1 MFILLLDLFEDEMP
15 CFSIDEMWNGNNIS
29 LASSDENDLLAS
41 PEDKSLLKSCY
52 FKTAVPMKPKKD
64 PLVAKQAPS
73 KSMQF
78 IKEVQTRKGNTS
90 FSAVRRIQG
99 KDNLNRIS
107 PSLCISPNTVDL
119 DPPEIPVFG
128 SSLSSTQQM
137 KDFKRIANAPP
148 PPSRGLDDFET
159 EERRGHGEQWKSRI
173 NDAPIPFID
182 KQSHENHNW
191 DSLTDQFLDEF
202 ATEEWSI
209 LPVHSS
215 SRTVLKHSSPE
226 YQRAASAGLNN
237 SDELCDKRA
246 NLRDNSVS
254 AAHDNFSPER
264 AICR

>member
-1 MFILLLDLFEDEMP
+1 
-15 CFSIDEMWNGNNIS
+15 MWNENNIS

-41 PEDKSLLKSCY
+41 EEDQSLLTSCY
-52 FKTAVPMKPKKD
+52 FKTDVPKKHKKD

-78 IKEVQTRKGNTS
+78 VKEVQTRKGNTS
-90 FSAVRRIQG
+90 FSPVRSSQA
-99 KDNLNRIS
+99 KDNLNRVS

-119 DPPEIPVFG
+119 DPLEIPVFG

-191 DSLTDQFLDEF
+191 DSLKDQFLDEF
-202 ATEEWSI
+202 ASEDWSI

-215 SRTVLKHSSPE
+215 PRTVLKHSSPE
-226 YQRAASAGLNN
+226 YQRAASAGLSN
-237 SDELCDKRA
+237 SDDLCDKRA

-254 AAHDNFSPER
+254 AAHDDFSPER
-264 AICR
+264 ATCR

>member
-1 MFILLLDLFEDEMP
+1 MP
-15 CFSIDEMWNGNNIS
+15 CFSIDEMWKENNIS

-41 PEDKSLLKSCY
+41 PEDQSLLKSC
-52 FKTAVPMKPKKD
+52 FFETAVPKKHKKD

-78 IKEVQTRKGNTS
+78 IKEVQTRKGNPS
-90 FSAVRRIQG
+90 FSPVRSSQA
-99 KDNLNRIS
+99 KDNLNRVS
-107 PSLCISPNTVDL
+107 PSLCISSNTVDL
-119 DPPEIPVFG
+119 DPLEIPVFG

-148 PPSRGLDDFET
+148 PPSRGVDDFET

-182 KQSHENHNW
+182 KQRHENHNW
-191 DSLTDQFLDEF
+191 DSLTDHFLDEF
-202 ATEEWSI
+202 ATEDWSI

-215 SRTVLKHSSPE
+215 PRTVLKHSSPE

-237 SDELCDKRA
+237 SDEHCDKRA
-246 NLRDNSVS
+246 NLRDNSMS
-254 AAHDNFSPER
+254 AAHDDFSPER
-264 AICR
+264 ATCR